1 MGISA
6 SSILVAHF
14 STGSFLSLSDL
25 HDNPGAK
32 RERKRVGRGIGSGS
46 GKTSGRGMNGQ
57 KKRSSVNIPQGFEGG
72 QTPMH
77 RRLPK
82 TGFKNIWAEPL
93 TPLFVGTVQN
103 WIDMGRLVVP
113 ADRLMTMKDLVDAG
127 IFKANRVKHG
137 IKLLA
142 RGGEHV
148 HTPFHIE
155 VSRASLGAID
165 AVEKAGGT
173 VTCVHFNRLALRA
186 LLKPEAFRVPVLGE
200 DGQVEETLQLPR
212 RARPP
217 PRLMP
222 LYLDSDRRGYL
233 SPEVQRRNKGL
244 FNGQVTSEEIPKL
257 ALD

>member
-1 MGISA
+1 
-6 SSILVAHF
+6 
-14 STGSFLSLSDL
+14 
-25 HDNPGAK
+25 
-32 RERKRVGRGIGSGS
+32 
-46 GKTSGRGMNGQ
+46 
-57 KKRSSVNIPQGFEGG
+57 
-72 QTPMH
+72 
-77 RRLPK
+77 
-82 TGFKNIWAEPL
+82 
-93 TPLFVGTVQN
+93 
-103 WIDMGRLVVP
+103 MGRLVVP

-186 LLKPEAFRVPVLGE
+186 LLKPEAFRVPMLGE

-233 SPEVQRRNKGL
+233 SPEVQRRNKDL
-244 FNGQVTSEEIPKL
+244 FNGQVISEEIPKL